1 MLRLGRISAILWLL
15 AMTLFALPLAA
26 EGAASQTQA
35 PPMVVF
41 RPPSKEELAEIAKPE
56 LRAELLRLAAADQQ
70 ARLVGG
76 CGDEEADSEE
86 AAANVEA
93 VDQVNTARLQEL
105 IEQHGWPTVAMVG
118 SDGARAAW
126 LLVQH
131 ADHALEFQQRCLEL
145 MIAHVESEQA
155 DRIDVAYLTDR
166 VRVNEG
172 RPQLYGTQ
180 FYWSEGKRVPQPI
193 EDPDSVDERRKGLGM
208 RTLRSYSKFVNT

>member
-1 MLRLGRISAILWLL
+1 M
-15 AMTLFALPLAA
+15 
-26 EGAASQTQA
+26 
-35 PPMVVF
+35 
-41 RPPSKEELAEIAKPE
+41 
-56 LRAELLRLAAADQQ
+56 ELLRLAAADQQ

-76 CGDEEADSEE
+76 CGDEKADVEE
-86 AAANVEA
+86 AAANVDA
-93 VDQVNTARLQEL
+93 VDQANTARIRRIVE
-105 IEQHGWPTVAMVG
+105 EHGWPTVAMVG

-131 ADHALEFQQRCLEL
+131 ADHELEFQQHSLEL
-145 MIAHVESEQA
+145 MASHAENDQA

-180 FYWSEGKRVPQPI
+180 FYWADDKRVPQPI
-193 EDPDSVDERRKGLGM
+193 EDPDNVDERRKGLGM